1 MPPTKPIS
9 VVLARFDDLLAGGL
23 RALLSR
29 DASISVLASDVE
41 HARLA
46 VVLGGHHPDVAILDA
61 GALAKAVEVQELS
74 RAHPHTSIVLLGQGF
89 SAAECAQ
96 LLAFGASACLGTDTQ
111 GRDVLNAIHLASRG
125 LRLTPRGLP
134 DHGATAGGSGAL
146 LTRREGEVLPL
157 LREGR
162 SNSEIALALHVGIE
176 TVRTHTRNIYRK
188 LGVSS
193 RRELIAPSGSIGTRA
208 TPATPAAAGQPRAE
222 RAGTVRRRAGTI
234 TSRRQRGHG
243 SHPR

>member
-9 VVLARFDDLLAGGL
+9 IVLARFDDLLAGGL
-23 RALLSR
+23 HALLSR
-29 DASISVLASDVE
+29 DASISVLASDIE
-41 HARLA
+41 HARLS
-46 VVLGGHHPDVAILDA
+46 VLLSGHRPDVAILDA
-61 GALAKAVEVQELS
+61 GAIAKAVEVQELT
-74 RAHPHTSIVLLGQGF
+74 RAHPETSLVLLGQRF
-89 SAAECAQ
+89 SAPECEQ

-111 GRDVLNAIHLASRG
+111 GRDVLNAIHLAARG

-134 DHGATAGGSGAL
+134 EHGATGASGPL
-146 LTRREGEVLPL
+146 LTRRESEVLPL

-162 SNSEIALALHVGIE
+162 SNSEIALALQVGVE

-208 TPATPAAAGQPRAE
+208 VPAPTGQPRPE
-222 RAGTVRRRAGTI
+222 QAGATRRRAGTI
-234 TSRRQRGHG
+234 ASLRRRGHG